1 MGPCDINDVTKKSDA
16 RLNDQLVPKPT
27 DVNVVEK
34 AIKTGAPRE
43 HPYASHISRFAMFPS
58 SRSSGGPGVTV
69 APFPFVSPI
78 VPTLPRNVTVR
89 SKTKGGPYRH
99 EVLET
104 PTREKTA
111 KLAVLPN
118 PKEVGNVTSS
128 ERTNN
133 MVKSLDTM
141 RWVTSYQMHYK
152 GLQMDSK
159 SPKSDDFGEKLSN
172 TTGKTAYFAPL
183 VTERDRTRHVYVP
196 SKVRQ
201 VMRRK
206 PERNVKSTSAGVYS
220 NPYSAMYQGSA
231 RGQHSARIITGHHDD
246 TTCSH
251 NIDPHPSLHPAAEHS
266 EVSHIKLMVENS
278 CIDYDS
284 KKGGQVQFDKSQTP
298 ASTNKQDV
306 KPPKNL
312 PRPRVLPGIAPVRR
326 AAGSQQG
333 ASGSLLAVQRS
344 FTRTKAH
351 QNFNNSITYESLDLR
366 DNVFTG
372 KRHNF
377 FGINCNYI
385 HG

>member
-1 MGPCDINDVTKKSDA
+1 MHFAKKCRS
-16 RLNDQLVPKPT
+16 
-27 DVNVVEK
+27 E
-34 AIKTGAPRE
+34 
-43 HPYASHISRFAMFPS
+43 
-58 SRSSGGPGVTV
+58 SSGPH
-69 APFPFVSPI
+69 AIVS
-78 VPTLPRNVTVR
+78 NFC
-89 SKTKGGPYRH
+89 
-99 EVLET
+99 
-104 PTREKTA
+104 
-111 KLAVLPN
+111 
-118 PKEVGNVTSS
+118 
-128 ERTNN
+128 
-133 MVKSLDTM
+133 
-141 RWVTSYQMHYK
+141 

-159 SPKSDDFGEKLSN
+159 SPKSDDFREKLSN
-172 TTGKTAYFAPL
+172 TTGETAYFAPL

-201 VMRRK
+201 VMKRK
-206 PERNVKSTSAGVYS
+206 PERTLKSTSAGVYS
-220 NPYSAMYQGSA
+220 NPYSALYQGSA
-231 RGQHSARIITGHHDD
+231 GGQHSARIITGDHDD

-251 NIDPHPSLHPAAEHS
+251 NIDPHPSGHPAAEHS
-266 EVSHIKLMVENS
+266 KVSHIKLKVGTS

-284 KKGGQVQFDKSQTP
+284 KKGGQVQLDESQTP

-306 KPPKNL
+306 KPPQNL

-333 ASGSLLAVQRS
+333 AAGSLLAVQRS

-351 QNFNNSITYESLDLR
+351 QDFNNSITYESLDLR